1 MYAVIMA
8 GGRGTRFWPKSREKM
23 PKHLLDILGKKTI
36 IQETVDRIGP
46 LIPLKNILIV
56 TSINHSEV
64 IKRQL
69 PNLPEENIIVEP
81 IGRNTAPCIGLAAM
95 HIKKKTPE
103 GVMFVLPSDH
113 YIRDEEAF
121 RRTIAIAG
129 EMAQRKNHLLTI
141 GIKPTGPETGYG
153 YMEQGEIV
161 TSIRGKE
168 IFQVKSFREKPD
180 IEQAKTFL
188 ENGSFLWNSGMF
200 IWKVSTILNK
210 IEKLLPD
217 LYKRLK
223 EIENALGTDS
233 EKNIIDKTYKEIT
246 PISIDNGI
254 MEKSDKILLVTGDF
268 GWSDIGSWNAL
279 WEMWDKDEN
288 GNAVKGRFIGVDS
301 SNSLIYSPDK
311 LVALVGVK
319 DLVVVETADSL
330 LVCKKKASQDVK
342 KLVEILEEKNM
353 KEYL

>member
-23 PKHLLDILGKKTI
+23 PKHLQDIFGKKTI

-46 LIPLKNILIV
+46 LIPVKNILIV
-56 TSINHSEV
+56 TGANHSDV
-64 IKRQL
+64 IKQQL
-69 PNLPEENIIVEP
+69 PNLPEENIIIEP
-81 IGRNTAPCIGLAAM
+81 VGRNTAPCIGLAAM
-95 HIKKKTPE
+95 HIKKKNPE

-113 YIRDEEAF
+113 YISDEEVF

-129 EMAQRKNHLLTI
+129 EMAQRGNHLLTI

-153 YMEQGEIV
+153 YMEQGEAV
-161 TSIRGKE
+161 AAIRGEE

-188 ENGSFLWNSGMF
+188 ENGGFLWNSGMF
-200 IWKVSTILNK
+200 VWKVSTILNK

-217 LYKRLK
+217 LYKGLK
-223 EIENALGTDS
+223 EIEDALGTDS
-233 EKNIIDKTYKEIT
+233 EKNIISKAYKEIT

-254 MEKSDKILLVTGDF
+254 MERSGKTLLVRGDF
-268 GWSDIGSWNAL
+268 GWSDIGSWSTL

-288 GNAVKGRFIGVDS
+288 GNAVRGRFIGVDS

-311 LVALVGVK
+311 LVALVGVEG
-319 DLVVVETADSL
+319 LVVVETADSL
-330 LVCKKKASQDVK
+330 LVCKKDASQDVK
-342 KLVEILEEKNM
+342 KLVEMLEEKNM